1 MEPRSRETTPTKED
15 LDFIVDDGYRH
26 DEDPDY
32 VPNEKYVVTG
42 PEFKRLTRNAKKLGA
57 ESLDYSTRK
66 NNKYMATLP
75 GGKKVHFGS
84 PKYPDYTIHKDKER
98 RDKYR
103 ARATKIKNKQGEL
116 TYTNPESSNYWKKI
130 IFNEAKEYK
139 VKDSKI
145 KYKRIPIEV
154 KYPNGKKGALVLES
168 PVLFSFGVNEKK
180 NQETG
185 KLVGYSIPVCLWAK
199 DSEPNN
205 KEKAFFDVINN
216 VTTLSQQHL
225 ENEYRPDLAS
235 TLSSPF
241 YYKQIEYTDKKGK
254 KRTKVDESSAPVLYA
269 KLIYSEKSRKIL
281 SLFKGKGGRD
291 LNPFKSINQYCNVK
305 LALIIEG
312 IFISKTV
319 TSLQIKVHECYVK
332 QLEPRKSL
340 LTIDEKSSDSDSDS
354 DSDSKGEEI
363 TDQVVED
370 LILSDEETK

>member
-1 MEPRSRETTPTKED
+1 MQ
-15 LDFIVDDGYRH
+15 L
-26 DEDPDY
+26 
-32 VPNEKYVVTG
+32 
-42 PEFKRLTRNAKKLGA
+42 
-57 ESLDYSTRK
+57 
-66 NNKYMATLP
+66 
-75 GGKKVHFGS
+75 
-84 PKYPDYTIHKDKER
+84 
-98 RDKYR
+98 
-103 ARATKIKNKQGEL
+103 
-116 TYTNPESSNYWKKI
+116 SSYENITQENI

-154 KYPNGKKGALVLES
+154 KYPNGKKGPLVVES

-225 ENEYRPDLAS
+225 ENEYGPDLAS

-254 KRTKVDESSAPVLYA
+254 KRTKKDDTSAPILYA

-291 LNPFKSINQYCNVK
+291 LNPFRYINQYCNVK
-305 LALIIEG
+305 LALLIEG

-319 TSLQIKVHECYVK
+319 TSLQIKVYECYVK
-332 QLEPRKSL
+332 ELEARKSL
-340 LTIDEKSSDSDSDS
+340 LTIEEKSSDSDSDS

-363 TDQVVED
+363 TDQLVED
-370 LILSDEETK
+370 LLLSDEEETK